1 MILRF
6 SIPALSEIE
15 EIRDWYDQRESGL
28 GNKFLADLRDA
39 LESIESHP
47 HGCPLEETNPSD
59 RDVRRRMLHT
69 FPFRVIFEMQV
80 ERVYVLT
87 VAHHHRQPGY
97 WSERLED

>member
-1 MILRF
+1 M
-6 SIPALSEIE
+6 PAISEIE
-15 EIRDWYDQRESGL
+15 EIRDWYDQRELGL

-59 RDVRRRMLHT
+59 RNARRRTLHA
-69 FPFRVIFEMQV
+69 FPFRVIFEMQA

-87 VAHHHRQPGY
+87 VAHHNRQPGY
-97 WSERLED
+97 WRERLED